1 MSTAA
6 YTLDERIAVPHHARG
21 AMRAALYLAL
31 ALPLGLLHLVAL
43 LPFLALEPAGLWRLA
58 DLERKL
64 ANRLLRARIP
74 PLPYRRMEI
83 VTGPPRDVLALLLLR
98 LPIAVA
104 ACIVSLIPLALTFEL
119 VRYGFNGI
127 SGTSDLYVGSWL
139 LGPVVGGLLWFLAL
153 AAGVVSIAVLD
164 ALQRPLRFGVV
175 RLLTSSAAAGVA
187 VREALA
193 ERIGDQTLAIAYW
206 LPERSAFVDEHGLPV
221 DLPKPGSG
229 RAWTEVA
236 HEGRRVAAI
245 LHAAEFDARPELVRA
260 AAAGAVLALDNERL
274 KAELRARI
282 EDVRASRARIVEA
295 GFEARRRIERDLHD
309 GAQQQLVSLSLD
321 LAMLK
326 ARVASNPGAAELVDA
341 SLAKLTTA
349 LAELR
354 ELARGI
360 HPAVLTELGLSAAV
374 GALVGRMPLP
384 VQSEVAVEE
393 RLVPAVEAAA
403 YFVVAE
409 ALTNIVKYAEA
420 TQAHVAVRR
429 DGDWLEVEIADDG
442 VGGADPADGS
452 GLRGLDDRVAA
463 VDGRLEVVSPLDE
476 GTRVLARLPVRTA

>member
-1 MSTAA
+1 MSVTAFA
-6 YTLDERIAVPHHARG
+6 ADEPLALRGHLGGAV
-21 AMRAALYLAL
+21 RATVYLVL

-64 ANRLLRARIP
+64 ANRLLGAHIP
-74 PLPYRRMEI
+74 ALPYRRMEI
-83 VTGPPRDVLALLLLR
+83 VAGPPHGVLALLLLR

-104 ACIVSLIPLALTFEL
+104 SCIVSLVSLALTFQL
-119 VRYGFNGI
+119 LRYGFDGI
-127 SGTSDLYVGSWL
+127 SGTSDRYLGPWT
-139 LGPVVGGLLWFLAL
+139 LGPVVGVLLWFFAL
-153 AAGVVSIAVLD
+153 PATLISVAVLD
-164 ALQRPLRFGVV
+164 ALRMPLRFAVV
-175 RLLTSSAAAGVA
+175 RLLASASATGVA

-221 DLPKPGSG
+221 DLPEPGSE

-295 GFEARRRIERDLHD
+295 GFEARRRLERDLHD
-309 GAQQQLVSLSLD
+309 GAQQQLVALSLD
-321 LAMLK
+321 LGMLK
-326 ARVASNPGAAELVDA
+326 ARVASNPDAAELVDA
-341 SLAKLTTA
+341 SLEKLRTA
-349 LAELR
+349 LDELR

-360 HPAVLTELGLSAAV
+360 HPAILTQRGLAAAV
-374 GALVGRMPLP
+374 EALVARIPLP
-384 VQSEVAVEE
+384 VESDVAVTE
-393 RLVPAVEAAA
+393 RFVPAVEAAA
-403 YFVVAE
+403 YFVASE
-409 ALTNIVKYAEA
+409 ALTNVVKYAKA
-420 TQAHVAVRR
+420 SRARVTVRR
-429 DGDWLEVEIADDG
+429 DGDWLSLEVADDG
-442 VGGADPADGS
+442 VGGADPTDGS
-452 GLRGLDDRVAA
+452 GLRGLDDRLAA
-463 VDGRLEVVSPLDE
+463 VGGTLDVLSPQGS
-476 GTRVLARLPVRTA
+476 GTRVIARLPVRVP